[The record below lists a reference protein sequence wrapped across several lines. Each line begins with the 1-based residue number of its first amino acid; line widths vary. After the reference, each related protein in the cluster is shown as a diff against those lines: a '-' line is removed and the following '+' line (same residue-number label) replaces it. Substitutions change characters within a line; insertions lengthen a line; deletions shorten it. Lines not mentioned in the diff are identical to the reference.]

1 MRDESGTV
9 TAFVTIMAV
18 ALLAVVGL
26 VADGGFLLAA
36 RRQAFDEA
44 EAAARAGA
52 QAVDIDSV
60 RSGGPIR
67 IDPEAARSRVLDYLA
82 STGHEGSVSVNGDMV
97 RVQVRFRREMA
108 VLGLIGLGPA
118 AIEGEG
124 EARGVRGVT
133 TGDD

>member
-1 MRDESGTV
+1 MRDERGTV

-67 IDPEAARSRVLDYLA
+67 IDPEAARSRVFDYLA

-97 RVQVRFRREMA
+97 RVRVRFRREMA

-118 AIEGEG
+118 AVEGDG

-133 TGDD
+133 RGDE